1 MGFLR
6 KYFYLF
12 FSFFLIFIFSSLIF
26 ALEVSPVFSEATS
39 STSSTSSPSSLGVA
53 LPNPLGTTQIPT
65 IIGRVIRGVRNV
77 VGSLAL
83 LMIIYGGF
91 TWLTS
96 GGNPDKVKKGK
107 EIMVWAVFG
116 LMVMLGS
123 YIIVN
128 YILTAITSGA
138 GGK

>member
-6 KYFYLF
+6 RYFYFF
-12 FSFFLIFIFSSLIF
+12 FSLFLIFIFSSLIF
-26 ALEVSPVFSEATS
+26 ALEVSPVFSEAS
-39 STSSTSSPSSLGVA
+39 SSTSSPSSLGVA
-53 LPNPLGTTQIPT
+53 LPNPLGTTQITT